1 MILKPSKDETLCRI
15 LQVILVVYWVNNVIE
30 GLLQQLSKWKQQ
42 SLKFNRPQVT
52 YQLVIY
58 TEEMCAAAA
67 VIKVI

>member
-1 MILKPSKDETLCRI
+1 MILRPSKDETLCRI

-42 SLKFNRPQVT
+42 SLKFNRPHVT

-58 TEEMCAAAA
+58 TEEM
-67 VIKVI
+67 